1 MALYHVLDIV
11 FFTFHSLLIGFIL
24 SGWAWKRARPVHLAA
39 VGLTL
44 ASWAGL
50 GLYYGLGYC
59 PCTDWHWEV
68 RRQLGHFDMPRSY
81 LKFLA
86 DQITGGDAPERW
98 VDGVAVAAL
107 ATVSLLSL
115 ALNWRD
121 RRRRSLPNV
130 NKQDDNEKKEKKN
143 QHK

>member
-1 MALYHVLDIV
+1 MALYHALDIV

-24 SGWAWKRARPVHLAA
+24 AGWAWKWTRTVHLAA

-50 GLYYGLGYC
+50 GLYYGFGYC

-81 LKFLA
+81 LKFLV

-115 ALNWRD
+115 ALYCRD
-121 RRRRSLPNV
+121 RRRSQPKL
-130 NKQDDNEKKEKKN
+130 NKPETNNRGKEEKPA
-143 QHK
+143 